1 MKTNQKR
8 MKTNQKRKGAP
19 MNRRDVLKSAGCLL
33 MLPTLES
40 FGQEAK
46 VDDAVKANRLFC
58 MNIGNGM
65 CSDNFPTSTGNDYQ
79 SSSTFKPLESLKDDF
94 TLCTNLRNYG
104 SHESTMYAFAE
115 YADHTNPQLIKDS
128 VDEVAASHIGNDTR
142 IRNLVVE
149 QRNSYGISWKGGLP
163 VSPIADVQILFQT
176 IFGKVDKKKRAELL
190 SLKKSMLDA
199 SRDDAKSMMRKVSE
213 EDRVK
218 LDEYFSSLRESEKS
232 IQRAEQWLS
241 QKDVEVPFP
250 ENVKFKTDG
259 LSEYSQKI
267 LVCPHFN
274 QRSTY
279 LDLLFLA
286 YKYDVTRVA
295 NVYSEWNWLG
305 HHTDSHQVKTEEGFV
320 KNIEADQGYMMQA
333 ARFLEKLK
341 STKTKAG
348 GTLLD
353 QTVCLVTSSLSINK
367 EEGPHGMKNNP
378 VVVAGGGFEHGKHI
392 KFNGTDNRNNVYLA
406 ALQHLG
412 VEIDSFATSSESA
425 KL

>member
-8 MKTNQKRKGAP
+8 MKSNHKLKGAP

-33 MLPTLES
+33 MLPALES

-46 VDDAVKANRLFC
+46 GYDAVKANRLFC

-65 CSDNFPTSTGNDYQ
+65 CSDNFPTSTGKDYQ
-79 SSSTFKPLESLKDDF
+79 SSSTFQPLEKLKKDF

-163 VSPIADVQILFQT
+163 VSPIADIQILFQT

-213 EDRVK
+213 ADRVK

-232 IQRAEQWLS
+232 IQRSERWLS

-286 YKYDVTRVA
+286 FKYDVTRVA

-305 HHTDSHQVKTEEGFV
+305 HHTDSHQVKTEEGLV
-320 KNIEADQGYMMQA
+320 KNIEADQGYMMQT
-333 ARFLEKLK
+333 ARFLDKLK
-341 STKTKAG
+341 STKTKVG

-353 QTVCLVTSSLSINK
+353 QTVCLITSSLSINK

>member
-33 MLPTLES
+33 MLPALES
-40 FGQEAK
+40 FAQEAK
-46 VDDAVKANRLFC
+46 GYDAVKANRLFC

-65 CSDNFPTSTGNDYQ
+65 CSDNFPTSTGKDYQ
-79 SSSTFKPLESLKDDF
+79 SSSTFQPLEKLKKDF

-163 VSPIADVQILFQT
+163 VSPIADIQILFQT

-213 EDRVK
+213 ADRVK

-232 IQRAEQWLS
+232 IQRSERWLS

-286 YKYDVTRVA
+286 FKYDVTRVA

-320 KNIEADQGYMMQA
+320 KNIEADQGYMMQT
-333 ARFLEKLK
+333 ARFLDKLK
-341 STKTKAG
+341 STKTKVG

-353 QTVCLVTSSLSINK
+353 QTVCLITSSLSINK

>member
-1 MKTNQKR
+1 MKSI
-8 MKTNQKRKGAP
+8 QKRKGVH

-33 MLPTLES
+33 TLPALES
-40 FGQEAK
+40 FGQEPK
-46 VDDAVKANRLFC
+46 GHDALKANRLFC

-65 CSDNFPTSTGNDYQ
+65 CSDNFPTSTGKDYQ

-94 TLCTNLRNYG
+94 TLCTNLINYG
-104 SHESTMYAFAE
+104 NHESTMYAFAE
-115 YADHTNPQLIKDS
+115 YSDHTNPQLIKDS

-213 EDRVK
+213 ADRVK

-232 IQRAEQWLS
+232 IQRSERWLS

-286 YKYDVTRVA
+286 FKYDVTRVA

-320 KNIEADQGYMMQA
+320 KNIEADQGYMMQT
-333 ARFLEKLK
+333 ARFLDKLK
-341 STKTKAG
+341 STKTKVG

-353 QTVCLVTSSLSINK
+353 QTVCLITSSLSINK

>member
-1 MKTNQKR
+1 MR
-8 MKTNQKRKGAP
+8 SIQKRKGAP
-19 MNRRDVLKSAGCLL
+19 MNRRDVLRSAGCVL

-40 FGQEAK
+40 FGQVAK
-46 VDDAVKANRLFC
+46 GDDAVKANRLFC

-65 CSDNFPTSTGNDYQ
+65 CSDNFPTSTGNAYQ

-104 SHESTMYAFAE
+104 NHESTMYAFAE
-115 YADHTNPQLIKDS
+115 YADHANPQLIKDS

-176 IFGKVDKKKRAELL
+176 VFGKVDKTKRAELL
-190 SLKKSMLDA
+190 TLKKSMLDA
-199 SRDDAKSMMRKVSE
+199 SRDDAKSMMRKVSAA
-213 EDRVK
+213 DRVK

-232 IQRAEQWLS
+232 IQRAERWLS

>member
-33 MLPTLES
+33 MLPALES

-46 VDDAVKANRLFC
+46 GYDAVKANRLFC

-65 CSDNFPTSTGNDYQ
+65 CSDNFPTSTGKDYQ

-163 VSPIADVQILFQT
+163 VSPIADIQILFQT

>member
-1 MKTNQKR
+1 MKLNQK
-8 MKTNQKRKGAP
+8 MKSNQKRKGAP

-33 MLPTLES
+33 MLPALES

>member
-8 MKTNQKRKGAP
+8 MKSNQKRKGAP

-33 MLPTLES
+33 MLPALES

-46 VDDAVKANRLFC
+46 GYDAVKANRLFC

-65 CSDNFPTSTGNDYQ
+65 CSDNFPTSTGKDYQ
-79 SSSTFKPLESLKDDF
+79 SSSTFQPLEKLKKDF

-163 VSPIADVQILFQT
+163 VSPIADIQILFQT

-213 EDRVK
+213 ADRVK

-232 IQRAEQWLS
+232 IQRSERWLS

-286 YKYDVTRVA
+286 FKYDVTRVA

-320 KNIEADQGYMMQA
+320 KNIEADQGYMMQT
-333 ARFLEKLK
+333 ARFLDKLK
-341 STKTKAG
+341 STKTKVG

-353 QTVCLVTSSLSINK
+353 QTVCLITSSLSINK

-392 KFNGTDNRNNVYLA
+392 KFNGADNRNNVYLA

>member
-8 MKTNQKRKGAP
+8 MKSNQKRKGAP

-33 MLPTLES
+33 MLPALES

-46 VDDAVKANRLFC
+46 GYDAVKANRLFC

-65 CSDNFPTSTGNDYQ
+65 CSDNFPTSTGKDYQ

-163 VSPIADVQILFQT
+163 VSPIADIQILFQT

-213 EDRVK
+213 ADRVK

-232 IQRAEQWLS
+232 IQRSERWLS

-286 YKYDVTRVA
+286 FKYDVTRVA

-320 KNIEADQGYMMQA
+320 KNIEADQGYMMQT
-333 ARFLEKLK
+333 ARFLDKLK
-341 STKTKAG
+341 STKTKVG

-353 QTVCLVTSSLSINK
+353 QTVCLITSSLSINK

>member
-1 MKTNQKR
+1 MKTSQKR
-8 MKTNQKRKGAP
+8 MKSNHKRKGAP

-33 MLPTLES
+33 MLPALES

-46 VDDAVKANRLFC
+46 GYDAVKANRLFC

-65 CSDNFPTSTGNDYQ
+65 CSDNFPTSTGKDYQ
-79 SSSTFKPLESLKDDF
+79 SSSTFQPLEKLKKDF

-163 VSPIADVQILFQT
+163 VSPIADIQILFQT

-213 EDRVK
+213 ADRVK

-232 IQRAEQWLS
+232 IQRSERWLS

-286 YKYDVTRVA
+286 FKYDVTRVA

-320 KNIEADQGYMMQA
+320 KNIEADQGYMMQT
-333 ARFLEKLK
+333 ARFLDKLK
-341 STKTKAG
+341 STKTKVG

-353 QTVCLVTSSLSINK
+353 QTVCLITSSLSINK

-392 KFNGTDNRNNVYLA
+392 KFNGADNRNNVYLA

>member
-1 MKTNQKR
+1 

-33 MLPTLES
+33 MLPALES
-40 FGQEAK
+40 FGQEPK
-46 VDDAVKANRLFC
+46 GHDALKANRLFC

-65 CSDNFPTSTGNDYQ
+65 CSDNFPTSTGKDYQ

-190 SLKKSMLDA
+190 ALKKSMLDA

-213 EDRVK
+213 ADRVK

-232 IQRAEQWLS
+232 IQRSERWLS

-286 YKYDVTRVA
+286 FKFDVTRVA

-320 KNIEADQGYMMQA
+320 KNIEADQGYMMQT

-341 STKTKAG
+341 STKTKVG

-353 QTVCLVTSSLSINK
+353 QTVCLITSSLSINK

>member
-1 MKTNQKR
+1 MKSI
-8 MKTNQKRKGAP
+8 QKRKCAP
-19 MNRRDVLKSAGCLL
+19 MNRRDVLKSAGCLV
-33 MLPTLES
+33 MLPALES
-40 FGQEAK
+40 FGQEVK
-46 VDDAVKANRLFC
+46 GDDAVKANRLFC

-65 CSDNFPTSTGNDYQ
+65 CSDNFPTSTGKDYQ
-79 SSSTFKPLESLKDDF
+79 SSSTFQPLEKLKKDF

-305 HHTDSHQVKTEEGFV
+305 HHTDSHQVKTEPGFI
-320 KNIEADQGYMMQA
+320 KNVEADQAYMMQT
-333 ARFLEKLK
+333 ARFLDKLK

-353 QTVCLVTSSLSINK
+353 QTVCLITSSLSVSK
-367 EEGPHGMKNNP
+367 EEGPHGSKNNP
-378 VVVAGGGFEHGKHI
+378 VIVAGGGFEHGKHI
-392 KFNGTDNRNNVYLA
+392 KFNGTDNRNNIYLP

-412 VEIDSFATSSESA
+412 CEIERFATSSGTA

>member
-1 MKTNQKR
+1 MK
-8 MKTNQKRKGAP
+8 
-19 MNRRDVLKSAGCLL
+19 RRDALKSAGCLV
-33 MLPTLES
+33 MLPALES
-40 FGQEAK
+40 FGQSSTGDEPG
-46 VDDAVKANRLFC
+46 KANRLFC

-79 SSSTFKPLESLKDDF
+79 STSTFQPLEKLKNDF

-104 SHESTMYAFAE
+104 NHESTMYAFAE

-176 IFGKVDKKKRAELL
+176 IFGKVDTKKRAELL
-190 SLKKSMLDA
+190 TLKKSMLDA
-199 SRDDAKSMMRKVSE
+199 SREDAKSMMSRVSRK
-213 EDRVK
+213 DRAK

-241 QKDVEVPFP
+241 RKDVEVPFP
-250 ENVKFKTDG
+250 ENVPFETDG

-286 YKYDVTRVA
+286 YKFDVTRVA

-305 HHTDSHQVKTEEGFV
+305 HHTDSHQVATEAGFI
-320 KNIEADQGYMMQA
+320 KNIEADQGYMMQT

-341 STKTKAG
+341 STKTKTG

-353 QTVCLVTSSLSINK
+353 QTVCMITSSLSINK

-378 VVVAGGGFEHGKHI
+378 VIVAGGGFEHGKHI

>member
-1 MKTNQKR
+1 MR
-8 MKTNQKRKGAP
+8 
-19 MNRRDVLKSAGCLL
+19 RRDVLKSAGCLL
-33 MLPTLES
+33 VLPALES
-40 FGQEAK
+40 FGQEATG
-46 VDDAVKANRLFC
+46 DDAVKANRLFC

-65 CSDNFPTSTGNDYQ
+65 CSDNFPTSTGMDYQ
-79 SSSTFKPLESLKDDF
+79 SSSTFKPLENLKDDF

-128 VDEVAASHIGNDTR
+128 VDEVAAAHLGNDTR
-142 IRNLVVE
+142 IRNLVLE

-163 VSPIADVQILFQT
+163 VSPISDVQILFQT
-176 IFGKVDKKKRAELL
+176 IFGKVDETKRSELL
-190 SLKKSMLDA
+190 TLKKSMLDA
-199 SRDDAKSMMRKVSE
+199 SIADAKSMMNKVSQ
-213 EDRVK
+213 EDRAK

-232 IQRAEQWLS
+232 IQRSERWLG
-241 QKDVEVPFP
+241 QEHVEVPFP
-250 ENVKFKTDG
+250 GNVKFKTDG
-259 LSEYSQKI
+259 LSEYAQKI

-286 YKYDVTRVA
+286 YKFDVTRVA

-305 HHTDSHQVKTEEGFV
+305 HHSDSHQVGNEAGFL
-320 KNIEADQGYMMQA
+320 KNIEADQGYMMQT

-341 STKTKAG
+341 STKTKTG

-353 QTVCLVTSSLSINK
+353 QTVCLITSSLSINK

-378 VVVAGGGFEHGKHI
+378 VIVAGGGFEHGKHI

-412 VEIDSFATSSESA
+412 LEIESFATSSGSA
-425 KL
+425 KI

>member
-1 MKTNQKR
+1 
-8 MKTNQKRKGAP
+8 
-19 MNRRDVLKSAGCLL
+19 
-33 MLPTLES
+33 
-40 FGQEAK
+40 
-46 VDDAVKANRLFC
+46 

-65 CSDNFPTSTGNDYQ
+65 CSDNFPTSTGKDYQ

-213 EDRVK
+213 ADRVK

-232 IQRAEQWLS
+232 IQRSERWLS

-286 YKYDVTRVA
+286 FKFDVTRVA

-305 HHTDSHQVKTEEGFV
+305 HHSDSHQVANEVGLL
-320 KNIEADQGYMMQA
+320 KNIEADQGYMMQT

-341 STKTKAG
+341 STKTKVG

-353 QTVCLVTSSLSINK
+353 QTVCLITSSLSINK

>member
-1 MKTNQKR
+1 
-8 MKTNQKRKGAP
+8 

-33 MLPTLES
+33 MLPALES
-40 FGQEAK
+40 FGQVAK
-46 VDDAVKANRLFC
+46 GDDSVKANRLFC

-65 CSDNFPTSTGNDYQ
+65 CSDNFPTSTGKDYQ
-79 SSSTFKPLESLKDDF
+79 SSSTFQPLEKLKKDF

-163 VSPIADVQILFQT
+163 VSPIADIQILFQT

-232 IQRAEQWLS
+232 IQRSERWLS

-286 YKYDVTRVA
+286 FKYDVTRVA

-320 KNIEADQGYMMQA
+320 KNIEADQAYMMQT

-353 QTVCLVTSSLSINK
+353 QTVCLITSSLSINK

>member
-1 MKTNQKR
+1 
-8 MKTNQKRKGAP
+8 
-19 MNRRDVLKSAGCLL
+19 
-33 MLPTLES
+33 
-40 FGQEAK
+40 
-46 VDDAVKANRLFC
+46 

-65 CSDNFPTSTGNDYQ
+65 CSDNFPTSTGKDYQ

-115 YADHTNPQLIKDS
+115 YADHANPQLIKDS
-128 VDEVAASHIGNDTR
+128 LDEVAAAHIGNDTR

-163 VSPIADVQILFQT
+163 VSPISDVQILFQT
-176 IFGKVDKKKRAELL
+176 IFGKVDKTKRSELL
-190 SLKKSMLDA
+190 TLKKSMLDA
-199 SRDDAKSMMRKVSE
+199 SIADAKSMMNKVSQ
-213 EDRVK
+213 EDRAK

-232 IQRAEQWLS
+232 IQRSERWLS
-241 QKDVEVPFP
+241 QEHVEVPFP
-250 ENVKFKTDG
+250 GNVKFKTDG
-259 LSEYSQKI
+259 LSEYSKKI

-286 YKYDVTRVA
+286 YKFDVTRVA

-305 HHTDSHQVKTEEGFV
+305 HHTDSHQVATEEGLL
-320 KNIEADQGYMMQA
+320 KNIEADQGYMMQT

-353 QTVCLVTSSLSINK
+353 QTVCMVTSSLSISK

-378 VVVAGGGFEHGKHI
+378 VIVAGGGFEHGKHI

-412 VEIDSFATSSESA
+412 LEVEHFATSSGCA
-425 KL
+425 KI

>member
-8 MKTNQKRKGAP
+8 MKSNHKLKGAP

-33 MLPTLES
+33 MLPALES

-46 VDDAVKANRLFC
+46 GYDAVKANRLFC

-65 CSDNFPTSTGNDYQ
+65 CSDNFPTSTGKDYQ
-79 SSSTFKPLESLKDDF
+79 SSSTFQPLEKLKKDF

-163 VSPIADVQILFQT
+163 VSPIADIQILFQT

-213 EDRVK
+213 ADRVK

-232 IQRAEQWLS
+232 IQRSERWLS

-286 YKYDVTRVA
+286 FKYDVTRVA

-320 KNIEADQGYMMQA
+320 KNIEADQGYMMQT
-333 ARFLEKLK
+333 ARFLDKLK
-341 STKTKAG
+341 STKTKVG
-348 GTLLD
+348 RTLLD
-353 QTVCLVTSSLSINK
+353 QTVCLITSSLSINK

>member
-1 MKTNQKR
+1 MKTNHKL
-8 MKTNQKRKGAP
+8 KGAP

-33 MLPTLES
+33 MLPALES

-46 VDDAVKANRLFC
+46 GYDAVKANRLFC

-65 CSDNFPTSTGNDYQ
+65 CSDNFPTSTGKDYQ
-79 SSSTFKPLESLKDDF
+79 SSSTFQPLEKLKKDF

-176 IFGKVDKKKRAELL
+176 IFGKVDTKKRAELL
-190 SLKKSMLDA
+190 ALKKSMLDA

-213 EDRVK
+213 ADRVK

-232 IQRAEQWLS
+232 IQRSERWLS
-241 QKDVEVPFP
+241 QEHVEVPFP

-259 LSEYSQKI
+259 LSEYAQKI

-286 YKYDVTRVA
+286 FKFDVTRVA

-305 HHTDSHQVKTEEGFV
+305 HHTDSHQIKTEEGFV
-320 KNIEADQGYMMQA
+320 KNIEADQGYMMQT
-333 ARFLEKLK
+333 ARFLDKLK
-341 STKTKAG
+341 STKTKVG
-348 GTLLD
+348 GTLLE
-353 QTVCLVTSSLSINK
+353 QTVCLITSSLSINK

>member
-1 MKTNQKR
+1 
-8 MKTNQKRKGAP
+8 

-33 MLPTLES
+33 MLPALES

-46 VDDAVKANRLFC
+46 GYDAVKANRLFC

-65 CSDNFPTSTGNDYQ
+65 CSDNFPTSTGKDYQ
-79 SSSTFKPLESLKDDF
+79 SSSTFQPLEKLKKDF

-115 YADHTNPQLIKDS
+115 YSDHTNPQLIKDS

-163 VSPIADVQILFQT
+163 VSPIADIQILFQT

-213 EDRVK
+213 ADRVK

-232 IQRAEQWLS
+232 IQRSERWLS

-286 YKYDVTRVA
+286 FKYDVTRVA

-320 KNIEADQGYMMQA
+320 KNIEADQGYMMQT
-333 ARFLEKLK
+333 ARFLDKLK

-353 QTVCLVTSSLSINK
+353 QTVCLITSSLSINK

>member
-1 MKTNQKR
+1 

-33 MLPTLES
+33 MLPALES

-46 VDDAVKANRLFC
+46 GDDAVKANRLFC

-65 CSDNFPTSTGNDYQ
+65 CSDNFPTSTGKDYQ

-213 EDRVK
+213 ADRVK

-232 IQRAEQWLS
+232 IQRSERWLS

-286 YKYDVTRVA
+286 FKYDVTRVA

-320 KNIEADQGYMMQA
+320 KNIEADQGYMMQT
-333 ARFLEKLK
+333 ARFLDKLK
-341 STKTKAG
+341 STKTKVG

-353 QTVCLVTSSLSINK
+353 QTVCLITSSLSINK

>member
-1 MKTNQKR
+1 MKSIQKP
-8 MKTNQKRKGAP
+8 KGAP
-19 MNRRDVLKSAGCLL
+19 VNRRDVLKTAGCAL
-33 MLPTLES
+33 MLPALES
-40 FGQEAK
+40 FGLETTG
-46 VDDAVKANRLFC
+46 DDAGKANRLFC

-65 CSDNFPTSTGNDYQ
+65 CSDNFPTSTGKDYQ
-79 SSSTFKPLESLKDDF
+79 SSSTFKPLENLKDDF

-128 VDEVAASHIGNDTR
+128 VDEVAAAHIGNDTR

-199 SRDDAKSMMRKVSE
+199 SRDDAKRMMGKVSE
-213 EDRVK
+213 ADRVK
-218 LDEYFSSLRESEKS
+218 LEEYFSSLREAEKS
-232 IQRAEQWLS
+232 IQRSERWLNK
-241 QKDVEVPFP
+241 KDVDVPFP

-259 LSEYSQKI
+259 LSAYSQKI

-286 YKYDVTRVA
+286 FKYDVTRVA

-305 HHTDSHQVKTEEGFV
+305 HHTDSHQVATEEGFL
-320 KNIEADQGYMMQA
+320 KNIEADQGYMMQT

-341 STKTKAG
+341 STKAKAG

-353 QTVCLVTSSLSINK
+353 QTVCLITSSLSINK

-412 VEIDSFATSSESA
+412 CEIESFATSSGCA

>member
-33 MLPTLES
+33 MLPALES

-46 VDDAVKANRLFC
+46 GYDAVKANRLFC

-65 CSDNFPTSTGNDYQ
+65 CSDNFPTSTGKAYQ
-79 SSSTFKPLESLKDDF
+79 SSSTFQPLEKLKDDF

-104 SHESTMYAFAE
+104 NHESTMYAFAE
-115 YADHTNPQLIKDS
+115 YSDHTNPQLIQDS
-128 VDEVAASHIGNDTR
+128 VDEIAASHLGNDTR

-149 QRNSYGISWKGGLP
+149 QRHSYGISWKGGLP
-163 VSPIADVQILFQT
+163 VSPITNGQILFET
-176 IFGKVDKKKRAELL
+176 IFGKVDKKKREELL
-190 SLKKSMLDA
+190 VLKKSMLDA
-199 SRDDAKSMMRKVSE
+199 TRDEAKSMMRTVSE
-213 EDRVK
+213 ADRVK

-232 IQRAEQWLS
+232 LQRSQRWLS
-241 QKDVEVPFP
+241 EKHVDVPFP
-250 ENVKFKTDG
+250 EKVPFKTDG
-259 LSEYSQKI
+259 LTEYLQKI
-267 LVCPHFN
+267 LKCTYFN
-274 QRSTY
+274 ERSTY

-286 YKYDVTRVA
+286 FKFDVTRVA
-295 NVYSEWNWLG
+295 NVYGEWNWLG
-305 HHTDSHQVKTEEGFV
+305 HHTDSHAVKSEEGYV
-320 KNIEADQGYMMQA
+320 KNIEADQAYMMQT
-333 ARFLEKLK
+333 ARFLDKLK

-353 QTVCLVTSSLSINK
+353 QTVCLITSSLSISK

-378 VVVAGGGFEHGKHI
+378 VIVAGGGFEHGKHI
-392 KFNGTDNRNNVYLA
+392 KFNGTDNRNDVYLA

-412 VEIDSFATSSESA
+412 LETERFGTSSRSA

>member
-1 MKTNQKR
+1 MKSI
-8 MKTNQKRKGAP
+8 QKRKGSP

-33 MLPTLES
+33 MLPALES

-46 VDDAVKANRLFC
+46 GHDAVKANRLFC

-65 CSDNFPTSTGNDYQ
+65 CSDNFPTSTGKDYQ

-190 SLKKSMLDA
+190 ALKKSMLDA
-199 SRDDAKSMMRKVSE
+199 TREDAKSMMRKVSE
-213 EDRVK
+213 ADRVK

-232 IQRAEQWLS
+232 IQRSERWLS

-286 YKYDVTRVA
+286 FKYDVTRVA

-320 KNIEADQGYMMQA
+320 KNIEADQGYMMQT

-341 STKTKAG
+341 STKTKVG

-353 QTVCLVTSSLSINK
+353 QTVCLITSSLSINK

>member
-33 MLPTLES
+33 MLPALES

-46 VDDAVKANRLFC
+46 GYDAVKANRLFC

-163 VSPIADVQILFQT
+163 VSPIADIQILFQT

-232 IQRAEQWLS
+232 IQRSERWLS